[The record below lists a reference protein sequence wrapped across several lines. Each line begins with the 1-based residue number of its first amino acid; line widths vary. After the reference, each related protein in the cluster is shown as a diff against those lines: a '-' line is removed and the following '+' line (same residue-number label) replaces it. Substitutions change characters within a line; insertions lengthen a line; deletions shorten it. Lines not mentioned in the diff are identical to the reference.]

1 MELINTNYSD
11 NQQFY
16 GRAMGSGRF
25 VLVGPQSDLLMNID
39 IFASE
44 TDSSYITLPP
54 SRTSRASSTSS
65 FMIEKKYG
73 REMSPE
79 ELSSNTTNMTY
90 LINLNANPLVNVEV
104 VLDELTGDII
114 RGRGSGN
121 LNISAGTTEPLTIRG
136 RYEIEEG
143 SYLFTFQSFFKK
155 PFVLSKGSNNY
166 IEWSGDP
173 YGATI
178 HFDAL
183 YTAEQV
189 NFTPLTQLF
198 SDAYKNYRG
207 DVNVVATLTG
217 ELFKPSFTFK
227 LEFPPNSQPAKDPG
241 IAFGLQQIEKNSNEL
256 NRQVTYL
263 IVFNSFAPYES
274 NTGQTYNPFG
284 EFASSTI
291 SGLLF
296 GEVNKRLNQLLS
308 KVLRNNELTI
318 NFTGSLYNR
327 NLVSNGGFQINQSNL
342 NLTVGRN
349 FFDNRF
355 IVSVGSTFD
364 IPLQSNIQQTVQ
376 FLPDVTAQ
384 WLINKSGTISATFFY
399 RQNLDYVNGA
409 ATGSGLVTTRT
420 GANLAYRREFE
431 HLTTPKGKKR
441 KSGIAEKQ
449 DSTKIK

>member
-1 MELINTNYSD
+1 MT
-11 NQQFY
+11 
-16 GRAMGSGRF
+16 
-25 VLVGPQSDLLMNID
+25 
-39 IFASE
+39 
-44 TDSSYITLPP
+44 
-54 SRTSRASSTSS
+54 
-65 FMIEKKYG
+65 EKKYG
-73 REMSPE
+73 REMTPE
-79 ELSSNTTNMTY
+79 ELGSGTTNMTY
-90 LINLNANPLVNVEV
+90 MINLNANPMVNVEV

-114 RGRGSGN
+114 KGRGSGN
-121 LNISAGTTEPLTIRG
+121 LNIKAGTSEPLTIRG

-155 PFVLSKGSNNY
+155 PFVLSKGTKNY
-166 IEWSGDP
+166 IEWTGDP
-173 YGATI
+173 YGALI
-178 HFDAL
+178 HFDAF

-217 ELFKPSFTFK
+217 ELFKPSFTFR

-241 IAFGLQQIEKNSNEL
+241 IAFGLQQIERNSNEL

-263 IVFNSFAPYES
+263 IVFNSFAPYE
-274 NTGQTYNPFG
+274 GGGYNPFG

-308 KVLRNNELTI
+308 KVLQNNELTV

-327 NLVSNGGFQINQSNL
+327 NLVLQNGGFQINSSNL

-355 IVSVGSTFD
+355 VVTVGSTFD
-364 IPLQSNIQQTVQ
+364 IPLQSNIEQTIQ

-384 WLINKSGTISATFFY
+384 WLRNKTGTISATFFY
-399 RQNLDYVNGA
+399 RQNLDFIGNTTAG
-409 ATGSGLVTTRT
+409 GLVTTRT

-431 HLTTPKGKKR
+431 NLGGSRSKK
-441 KSGIAEKQ
+441 KKAAGQASKE
-449 DSTKIK
+449 